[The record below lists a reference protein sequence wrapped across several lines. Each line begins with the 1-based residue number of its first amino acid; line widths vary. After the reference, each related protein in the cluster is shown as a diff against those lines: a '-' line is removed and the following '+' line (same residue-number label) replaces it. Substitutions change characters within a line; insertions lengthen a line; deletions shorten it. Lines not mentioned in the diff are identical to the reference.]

1 MSYLVLARKWRPQ
14 TFEDVIGQEHV
25 TRTLTNAIRKG
36 KLHHAFLF
44 TGTRGVGKTTAA
56 RILAKSLCCL
66 SEDGPVA
73 VPCNECASCKEITQG
88 NSVDVT
94 EIDGASNRG
103 IDDIRD
109 LQQSVM
115 YRPQRSRYRIYIIDE
130 VHMLTKEAF
139 NALLKTLEEPP
150 EHVKFIFATTEANK
164 ILPTIL
170 SRCQRYDFKMIPA
183 RDIAAHLSKMLTA
196 EEVPFTEGAI
206 RLVARYARGSMR
218 DAQSLLDRVL
228 AYIEGELTEEDVQ
241 TVLGVADRTRI
252 YEVTRKLIEGD
263 GAGLFEL
270 VDDLASHGVE
280 LKQFCGELLEHIRN
294 GVVALN
300 HRDPGKLLD
309 LPDAELAE
317 IKRQA
322 NSLQAQDVWLRWFD
336 ILYAS
341 YDHIARGAFDR
352 LMFETALAKMVHVTP
367 MRPLDD
373 LIDRVKGWIDTEN
386 RARAT
391 GGGSPRG
398 MRGQQAAPQNIPPEP
413 RPAMTPP
420 VTEIPNTVSLDRYR
434 EKASKPQAVSKGGN
448 FKRWRELVGTLKESH
463 RELWLTLWPMKFL
476 SWVGD
481 ELVLAAPSDR
491 LRKRFGAEAQRLETQ
506 KILSDLL
513 RETIELRVLGTENAE
528 QGRSVEDI
536 EQKHLEQT
544 RNDLMQEALDHPTVK
559 AIREEFGGG
568 EVVLNPLL
576 PEEDFD
582 SQDDLDSDEATG

>member
-14 TFEDVIGQEHV
+14 TFEEVIGQEHV

-36 KLHHAFLF
+36 KIHHAFLF

-66 SEDGPVA
+66 SEDHPVA
-73 VPCNECASCKEITQG
+73 APCNECASCREITAG

-170 SRCQRYDFKMIPA
+170 SRCQRYDFKMISA
-183 RDIAAHLSKMLTA
+183 RAIAEHLSGMLSA
-196 EEVPFTEGAI
+196 ENVPFSEGAI

-228 AYIEGELTEEDVQ
+228 AYIDGELTEEDVQ

-263 GAGLFEL
+263 GAGLFDL

-300 HRDPGKLLD
+300 HREPGKLLD

-317 IKRQA
+317 LKRQTA
-322 NSLQAQDVWLRWFD
+322 ALSAQDVWLRWFD
-336 ILYAS
+336 ILYAN

-352 LMFETALAKMVHVTP
+352 LMFETALAKMIHVTP

-373 LIDRVKGWIDTEN
+373 LIDRVRGWVEAEN
-386 RARAT
+386 R
-391 GGGSPRG
+391 GGNTAGRGPTSPAPRG
-398 MRGQQAAPQNIPPEP
+398 QAPRSGGETRPVETPSAARNEP
-413 RPAMTPP
+413 AREAISIDCFRTKNAK
-420 VTEIPNTVSLDRYR
+420 TE
-434 EKASKPQAVSKGGN
+434 SKGGD
-448 FKRWRELVGTLKESH
+448 FKRWSALVADLMETQREW
-463 RELWLTLWPMKFL
+463 WLALWPMKFL
-476 SWVGD
+476 SWNGAML
-481 ELVLAAPSDR
+481 ELAAPTEW
-491 LRKRFGAEAQRLETQ
+491 LHKRFSAEIQRLEAQ
-506 KILSDLL
+506 EILAKLAK
-513 RETIELRVLGTENAE
+513 EPVELRVYGLERAGE
-528 QGRSVEDI
+528 GRSVEDV
-536 EQKHLEQT
+536 EQSHLERN
-544 RNDLMQEALDHPTVK
+544 RNDLMQEALDHPTVQ
-559 AIREEFGGG
+559 AVREAFGGG
-568 EVVLNPLL
+568 EVTLSPLL
-576 PEEDFD
+576 PEENY
-582 SQDDLDSDEATG
+582 DDEETLDNDEAIG